1 MSMSWA
7 DGYISDIEYSSHYYR
22 ELSPTHLNFA
32 VLGQAIW
39 PRSTEVGSAY
49 CELGC
54 GQGLS
59 SIIVAATHPLMKVWG
74 FDFNPSHIGNAQR
87 LAAEA
92 KLENITFGDYSFE
105 QLISLP
111 AGTLPSFDYIVLH
124 GIYSWISPENRRHI
138 VKFIDRYIKPG
149 GLVYVSYN
157 CQPGWSVTAP
167 LQRLIREHALRA
179 PDRSDRQVEAALDFT
194 KKLMDG
200 QAGYFVQN
208 PVVGRRLERLPTTDK
223 HYLAH
228 EYLNGHW
235 NPLFHLDVAR
245 EMEAARLTYGAS
257 ATLLENID
265 RMSIPSTMLPLL
277 EETKDPGW
285 RETLRDFARNQQF
298 RRDIFV
304 RGVSHMRPAEQS
316 AAIAAVKLALMSS
329 PDVVKPTVETS
340 FGTITPDKAS
350 YGPIVDALTK
360 RAHTIGELAALPALR
375 DKSPAAILLAV
386 NLLIHP
392 GYCHPVQDD
401 WTLAASTS
409 RSLNRAFAQ
418 RLGLGDTV
426 GYAAVPA
433 TGTAIRATFV
443 ELAVLSALLAGVPAD
458 GQKVGEYI
466 WSLMERTG
474 RRLMKDNKRVESK
487 QESLALL
494 RSQLPPLLEKSLPVW
509 RSLGAV

>member
-1 MSMSWA
+1 MSTSWA

-32 VLGQAIW
+32 VLGQGIR
-39 PRSTEVGSAY
+39 PRSTGVGSTY

-59 SIIVAATHPLMKVWG
+59 SIVVAATHPHVKVWG
-74 FDFNPSHIGNAQR
+74 FDFNPAHIGNAQR

-92 KLENITFGDYSFE
+92 KLENVTFADYSFE
-105 QLISLP
+105 QLVSLP
-111 AGTLPSFDYIVLH
+111 TGTLPPFDYIVLH

-138 VKFIDRYIKPG
+138 VTFIDRYIKPG

-194 KKLMDG
+194 KKLIDG

-208 PVVGRRLERLPTTDK
+208 PVVGKRLERLPTTDK

-245 EMEAARLTYGAS
+245 EMQAARLTYAAS

-304 RGVSHMRPAEQS
+304 RGASHMLPAEQS
-316 AAIAAVKLALMSS
+316 QMIASIKLALMSS
-329 PDVVKPTVETS
+329 SEVVKPTVETS
-340 FGTITPDKAS
+340 FGTITPDKTT
-350 YGPIVDALTK
+350 YVPILDALTQ
-360 RAHTIGELAALPALR
+360 RPHTIGELAALPGLS
-375 DKSPAAILLAV
+375 DKSRAAVLLAI
-386 NLLIHP
+386 NLLVHP
-392 GYCHPVQDD
+392 GYCNPVQED
-401 WTLAASTS
+401 WKLAASTS
-409 RSLNRAFAQ
+409 RSLNRTFAR

-426 GYAAVPA
+426 GYAALPA

-443 ELAVLSALLAGVPAD
+443 ELALLGALQAGVAPD
-458 GQKVGEYI
+458 GQKVAEFI

-474 RRLMKDNKRVESK
+474 RRLIKDSQSLESK
-487 QESLALL
+487 QENLALL
-494 RSQLPPLLEKSLPVW
+494 RSQLSPLLEKSLPVW